1 MLPIMAARRDV
12 PVPTSKDASA
22 VFRAENGELE
32 RLSALETLKGLKS
45 RESVS
50 LADLVQFLQARGLW
64 SNFAKITLG
73 DLRDAFAPAPEP
85 KPEETS
91 GRRRRKPRIL
101 EEELG
106 EMPSKPKAKPK
117 APDDGGMT
125 TEEVIPI
132 IMPFI
137 EGNGEVT
144 FDDLEEYSRLDRKV
158 LRYHLGKLVKEG
170 RLERI
175 GLGRNAVYS
184 TL

>member
-1 MLPIMAARRDV
+1 MLPIMAARREV

-50 LADLVQFLQARGLW
+50 LADLVHFLQTRGLW

-73 DLRDAFAPAPEP
+73 DLRDAFAPPPEP
-85 KPEETS
+85 KPEETT

-106 EMPSKPKAKPK
+106 DMPSKPKAKPK

-125 TEEVIPI
+125 TEEVVPI

-144 FDDLEEYSRLDRKV
+144 FDDLEEYSRLERKV

>member
-1 MLPIMAARRDV
+1 M
-12 PVPTSKDASA
+12 PTSTDASA

-45 RESVS
+45 RDTVTLSE
-50 LADLVQFLQARGLW
+50 LVQFLQACGLW

-73 DLRDAFAPAPEP
+73 DLRDAFAPASVPVPVP
-85 KPEETS
+85 KPVEG

-101 EEELG
+101 EEEFG
-106 EMPSKPKAKPK
+106 DIEAKPRVKAKPK

-125 TEEVIPI
+125 TDEIIPI
-132 IMPFI
+132 VMPFI

-144 FDDLEEYSRLDRKV
+144 FEDLEEYSRLDRKV

>member
-1 MLPIMAARRDV
+1 M
-12 PVPTSKDASA
+12 PTSKDASA

-45 RESVS
+45 RDEVS
-50 LADLVQFLQARGLW
+50 LADLVGFLQARGLW

-85 KPEETS
+85 KPEETTG

-106 EMPSKPKAKPK
+106 DMPSKPKAKAKPK
-117 APDDGGMT
+117 APEDGGMT

-144 FDDLEEYSRLDRKV
+144 FDDLEEYSRLERKV

>member
-1 MLPIMAARRDV
+1 MPS
-12 PVPTSKDASA
+12 SKDASA

-45 RESVS
+45 REDVS
-50 LADLVQFLQARGLW
+50 LGDLVHFLEARGLW

-85 KPEETS
+85 KPEETG
-91 GRRRRKPRIL
+91 GRRRAKPKQRIL
-101 EEELG
+101 EDELG
-106 EMPSKPKAKPK
+106 DLEPRPKTKK
-117 APDDGGMT
+117 APDDGGMST
-125 TEEVIPI
+125 DELIPI
-132 IMPFI
+132 VMPFV

-144 FDDLEEYSRLDRKV
+144 FDDLAEYSRLDRKV

-184 TL
+184 AL

>member
-1 MLPIMAARRDV
+1 MPS
-12 PVPTSKDASA
+12 SKDASA

-45 RESVS
+45 LDTVTLSE
-50 LADLVQFLQARGLW
+50 LVQFLQARGLW

-73 DLRDAFAPAPEP
+73 DLRDAFAPAPLP
-85 KPEETS
+85 TAKPAEG

-101 EEELG
+101 EEEFGDL
-106 EMPSKPKAKPK
+106 EAKPKAKAKPK

-125 TEEVIPI
+125 TDEIVPI
-132 IMPFI
+132 VMPFI

-144 FDDLEEYSRLDRKV
+144 FEDLEEYSRLDRKV

>member
-1 MLPIMAARRDV
+1 MPS
-12 PVPTSKDASA
+12 SKDASA

-45 RESVS
+45 RDTVTLS
-50 LADLVQFLQARGLW
+50 DLVQFLQARGLW

-73 DLRDAFAPAPEP
+73 DLRDAFTPVPVPVAKPAEG
-85 KPEETS
+85 

-101 EEELG
+101 EEEFADI
-106 EMPSKPKAKPK
+106 EAKPKVKAKPK

-125 TEEVIPI
+125 TDEIIPI
-132 IMPFI
+132 VMPFI

-144 FDDLEEYSRLDRKV
+144 FEDLEEYSRLDRKV

>member
-1 MLPIMAARRDV
+1 MPS
-12 PVPTSKDASA
+12 SKDASA

-45 RESVS
+45 RDEVS
-50 LADLVQFLQARGLW
+50 LGDLVQFLEARGLW

-85 KPEETS
+85 KPEES
-91 GRRRRKPRIL
+91 GGRRRAKPKQRIL
-101 EEELG
+101 EEEFGDL
-106 EMPSKPKAKPK
+106 EPKVKAKK
-117 APDDGGMT
+117 APDDGGMST
-125 TEEVIPI
+125 DELIPI
-132 IMPFI
+132 VMPFV

-144 FDDLEEYSRLDRKV
+144 FDDLAEYSRIDRKV

-184 TL
+184 AL